1 MQAVAPDDAPH
12 WVGFTQ
18 VKLIIQIPCFN
29 EAEQL
34 PATIAD
40 LPDEVEGF
48 DVVER
53 LVIDDGSTDETI
65 AVARAHGVDHIVR
78 LTNNK
83 GLAAGFQAG
92 LDACL
97 KLGADVIVNTDAD
110 NQYYGPDIARLVV
123 PILAGRADMVVGDRE
138 VTGIEHF
145 SPLKKSLQR
154 LGSWV
159 VRQASSTSV
168 PDTTSG
174 FRAYNREAA
183 IQLLVVSKFTYTL
196 ETIIQAGKQLVA
208 IDHVPIRTNPK
219 TRESRLFP
227 SMGAYVRRNAV
238 SIFRIYAQYEPL
250 RVFWSLSALIG
261 VAALAVW
268 IRFVISYIDGGGK
281 GHVQS
286 LILGAVLFIAAV
298 VLFALGVIGD
308 LLAAQRVM
316 TQKTFERVRRIEL
329 ELNVGPSHY
338 EPGRPIE
345 ERDPDKN
352 DPDPALRAPD
362 ENISDPG
369 TRRTGTEEH
378 EAVRS

>member
-1 MQAVAPDDAPH
+1 M
-12 WVGFTQ
+12 
-18 VKLIIQIPCFN
+18 KLIIQIPCFN
-29 EAEQL
+29 EAAQL
-34 PATIAD
+34 PATLAD
-40 LPDEVEGF
+40 LPRQVEGF
-48 DVVER
+48 DTVEW
-53 LVIDDGSTDETI
+53 LVIDDGSTDQTI
-65 AVARAHGVDHIVR
+65 AVARELGVDHLVS

-92 LDACL
+92 IDTAL

-110 NQYYGPDIARLVV
+110 NQYYGPDIARLVA
-123 PILAGRADMVVGDRE
+123 PIVNGHADMVIGDRE
-138 VTGIEHF
+138 VGDIEHF
-145 SPLKKSLQR
+145 SPLKKALQR

-183 IQLLVVSKFTYTL
+183 IQMMVVSKFTYTL

-208 IDHVPIRTNPK
+208 VDHVAIRTNPK

-227 SMGAYVRRNAV
+227 SMSAYVRRNAV

-250 RVFWSLSALIG
+250 RVFWSLALVMG
-261 VAALAVW
+261 LAAGGVW
-268 IRFVISYIDGGGK
+268 IRFIVAYTEGNGK

-286 LILGAVLFIAAV
+286 LILGAVLFMAAV

-316 TQKTFERVRRIEL
+316 TQRTFERVRRIEL
-329 ELNVGPSHY
+329 QLGVEPSHY
-338 EPGRPIE
+338 QSNSQALQAAAAAGSAGQ
-345 ERDPDKN
+345 DPDA
-352 DPDPALRAPD
+352 PASSG
-362 ENISDPG
+362 E
-369 TRRTGTEEH
+369 TH
-378 EAVRS
+378 EREAIKL

>member
-1 MQAVAPDDAPH
+1 M
-12 WVGFTQ
+12 
-18 VKLIIQIPCFN
+18 KLIIQIPCFN
-29 EAEQL
+29 EADQL
-34 PATIAD
+34 PQTLAD
-40 LPDEVEGF
+40 LPREVDGF
-48 DVVER
+48 DVVEW

-65 AVARAHGVDHIVR
+65 AVARANGVDHLVR

-92 LDACL
+92 IDTSL

-110 NQYYGPDIARLVV
+110 NQYFGPDVARLVE
-123 PILAGRADMVVGDRE
+123 PIVAGRADMVVGDRE
-138 VTGIEHF
+138 VEGIDHF

-159 VRQASSTSV
+159 VRQASSTTV

-183 IQLLVVSKFTYTL
+183 IQMMVVSKFTYTL

-208 IDHVPIRTNPK
+208 IDHVPVRTNPK

-250 RVFWSLSALIG
+250 RVFWSLALLMGLAAIG
-261 VAALAVW
+261 VW
-268 IRFVISYIDGGGK
+268 IRFAVAYIDGNGK

-298 VLFALGVIGD
+298 VLWALGVIGD

-316 TQKTFERVRRIEL
+316 TQRTFERVRRIEL
-329 ELNVGPSHY
+329 QLGVEPSHY
-338 EPGRPIE
+338 EPAQA
-345 ERDPDKN
+345 ERQETVK
-352 DPDPALRAPD
+352 L
-362 ENISDPG
+362 
-369 TRRTGTEEH
+369 
-378 EAVRS
+378 